1 MSTKGGI
8 MLEGLAP
15 KEKESICFLMKKAV
29 TELDDKDLKILDEAI
44 KNPKWSA
51 NALTDAL
58 NQRGFTISRGVI
70 QKHRDERCGCV
81 R

>member
-1 MSTKGGI
+1 

-15 KEKESICFLMKKAV
+15 KEKESICFLMRKAT

-58 NQRGFTISRGVI
+58 TKRGFIVSRGVI
-70 QKHRDERCGCV
+70 QKHREGRCDCV